1 MLRDGTHAHSIVRSR
16 PGKRHRDSLAV
27 SGASGLCVAVREMI
41 SLIAHRSA
49 INGHEQ
55 PFRHGFARTLKRQ
68 LQTETRRPFTNDE
81 HSGVGL
87 SWRSHSASPTFAKV
101 CRRKSAPGR
110 YRDPKGTEAKVCNLR
125 VLCESGRAGGDSVA
139 NVTLH
144 VIAKAVRSLG
154 EALELAHAPMA
165 RKICRVFFHHIH

>member
-1 MLRDGTHAHSIVRSR
+1 MGPGAAMSSHSGT
-16 PGKRHRDSLAV
+16 DSLGHSNVSYKPKPAV
-27 SGASGLCVAVREMI
+27 HSRTTNTREWALAGGRRFVDVR
-41 SLIAHRSA
+41 
-49 INGHEQ
+49 Q
-55 PFRHGFARTLKRQ
+55 
-68 LQTETRRPFTNDE
+68 
-81 HSGVGL
+81 
-87 SWRSHSASPTFAKV
+87 SHSASPTFAKV

-110 YRDPKGTEAKVCNLR
+110 YRDPKGTEAKVCNVR